1 MADGI
6 STLISGITGVATAG
20 EDRRRAEL
28 QATRLAA
35 AQRAQE
41 ANTKKYAKKSGKI
54 AKGADKKSLEAFNQG
69 RGDIQAQ
76 QNSPLVQQQQ
86 AFLEQLRKR
95 STGEAPSL
103 AEAQMKSAQDRNL
116 AQQVAAITAQ
126 RGGNNAATQRQLLN
140 SQAAQGQ
147 QLAGQAAQAR
157 LQEINEA
164 QGMYGNAMSG
174 ARGQDI
180 QLADMLQRQAMQ
192 RQGEQSGLSRD
203 MYGNQI
209 SIGSG
214 AMAGRA
220 QSIQNQSN
228 ILDAQRAQ
236 QVGAWRDMATGA
248 AEVGA
253 DVAKASMGI
262 PPTPSTGGES
272 SSKMGF
278 NSDLKDS
285 SGNYD
290 FGTTTQNNAPKPLPK
305 LKEPSDERLK
315 KDISSADSDI
325 KEFLDK
331 LSAKK
336 FEYKDSNYPRASEGK
351 RVGIMAQD
359 LEKTDMGK
367 MMVSKDENGMRVISP
382 ENGGFGA
389 ILAAQASLN
398 KRLEELEK
406 KKNKK

>member
-1 MADGI
+1 MAEGLE
-6 STLISGITGVATAG
+6 TLIKGAIGIGTSA

-28 QATRLAA
+28 QATRLKS

-41 ANTKKYAKKSGKI
+41 KNLQKYAKKSAKYGKN
-54 AKGADKKSLEAFNQG
+54 AEKKSVAAYEQG
-69 RGDIQAQ
+69 RADVQSQ
-76 QNSPLVQQQQ
+76 QNSPLVQQQK
-86 AFLEQLRKR
+86 AFLEQLRAR
-95 STGEAPSL
+95 STGQAPSL

-164 QGMYGNAMSG
+164 QGLYGNAMQG
-174 ARGQDI
+174 ARSQDI
-180 QLADMLQRQAMQ
+180 QLAQMLQQQAAQRQA
-192 RQGEQSGLSRD
+192 EQSGLSRD

-209 SIGSG
+209 KIGTG
-214 AMAGRA
+214 ALEGRA
-220 QSIQNQSN
+220 QSVANQSN
-228 ILDAQRAQ
+228 ILDAQRAKQ
-236 QVGAWRDMATGA
+236 IGAWTNTAVGA
-248 AEVGA
+248 AEVGS
-253 DVAKASMGI
+253 DVAKMMMGV
-262 PPTPSTGGES
+262 PPTPSTKQTPIADS
-272 SSKMGF
+272 TSL
-278 NSDLKDS
+278 NSELKNS
-285 SGNYD
+285 SGQYAFD
-290 FGTTTQNNAPKPLPK
+290 VDPSLIPKK
-305 LKEPSDERLK
+305 GGGSDERLK
-315 KDISSADSDI
+315 KDVSSADKDI

-331 LSAKK
+331 LSSKK
-336 FEYKDSNYPRASEGK
+336 FEYKDSSYPTATEGK

-367 MMVSKDENGMRVISP
+367 MMVKKDENGMRVISP
-382 ENGGFGA
+382 DAGGFGA

-406 KKNKK
+406 KKSKK